1 MYLISAEGYKK
12 AKVNFLKIKK
22 TDKSLVSMKNL
33 RNGLS
38 VKNKSHL
45 VLKKLITNMK
55 EITL

>member
-12 AKVNFLKIKK
+12 AKVNFLKIRK
-22 TDKSLVSMKNL
+22 TDKILVSMKNL